1 MNNQWYQPVLD
12 RLDKVR
18 QLGTNKWTA
27 CCPVHDDSN
36 PSMSVN
42 LHDTPEG
49 QKLGMYCFACGA
61 KGDSVVESMG
71 LSVGALFEDD
81 KEFTPDSDF
90 LLKKTQEADDWL
102 IVIYD
107 SAKARG
113 EKIRYKDHKEY
124 VAALARRERRT
135 ALGIPQTII
144 EVDKPEVFL

>member
-18 QLGTNKWTA
+18 QLGSHKWTA

-61 KGDSVVESMG
+61 KGDSVVESVG
-71 LSVGALFEDD
+71 LKIGDLFERS
-81 KEFTPDSDF
+81 KEFTPDRHY
-90 LLKKTQEADDWL
+90 LLQKTVDADDFT
-102 IVIYD
+102 IVIYETD
-107 SAKARG
+107 KAKGR
-113 EKIRYKDHKEY
+113 KIRYKDHKEY
-124 VAALARRERRT
+124 MAAMARRELRT

-144 EVDKPEVFL
+144 EVEKEEFI

>member
-1 MNNQWYQPVLD
+1 MMEWYQPILD

-18 QLGTNKWTA
+18 QLGSHKWTA

-61 KGDSVVESMG
+61 KGDSVVESVG
-71 LSVGALFEDD
+71 LKIGDLFERS
-81 KEFTPDSDF
+81 KEFIPDRHY
-90 LLKKTQEADDWL
+90 LLQKTVDADDFT
-102 IVIYD
+102 IVIYETD
-107 SAKARG
+107 KAKGR
-113 EKIRYKDHKEY
+113 KIRYKDHKEY
-124 VAALARRERRT
+124 MAAMARRELRT

-144 EVDKPEVFL
+144 EVEKEEFI

>member
-18 QLGTNKWTA
+18 QLGSHKWTA

-61 KGDSVVESMG
+61 KGDSVVESVG
-71 LSVGALFEDD
+71 LKIGDLFERS
-81 KEFTPDSDF
+81 KEFIPDRHY
-90 LLKKTQEADDWL
+90 LLQKTVDADDFT
-102 IVIYD
+102 IVIYETD
-107 SAKARG
+107 KAKGR
-113 EKIRYKDHKEY
+113 KIRYKDHKEY
-124 VAALARRERRT
+124 VAAMARRELRT

-144 EVDKPEVFL
+144 EVEKEEFI